1 MEQKSEVSEI
11 LIHPDYDEETVKND
25 ICLLYLKTELNLN
38 GNDVKSID
46 LEMNDPGPETKCDIS
61 GWGAL
66 DVSYTRGQKCNH
78 FQQ

>member
-25 ICLLYLKTELNLN
+25 ICLLYLKTEFDLN
-38 GNDVKSID
+38 GNNVKSID
-46 LEMNDPGPETKCDIS
+46 LEINDPGPETKCDIS

-66 DVSYTRGQKCNH
+66 DVSY
-78 FQQ
+78 